1 MKAYLDIETS
11 FGGEITIVGVFC
23 HPDRL
28 IQLIG
33 DEVNWTSLWNALAGV
48 SQILTYNGA
57 RFDLPVIKRGANLD
71 LKKYFE
77 CRDLMYDCW
86 SRNLYGGLKKVE
98 EQLGIERAS
107 KGIDGMEAMRLWE
120 RYRYYGDQ
128 TALQTLL
135 QYNRDDIVNLYH
147 LENHLEG
154 MPPVAGPSPRPSR
167 RKRKPCEPFGE

>member
-11 FGGEITIVGVFC
+11 FGGEITIVGIFC
-23 HPDRL
+23 PPERV

-48 SQILTYNGA
+48 SEILTYNGA
-57 RFDLPVIKRGANLD
+57 RFDLPVIKGGTNLD

-86 SRNLYGGLKKVE
+86 HRNLYGGLKRVE

-107 KGIDGMEAMRLWE
+107 RGIDGIEAMRLWE
-120 RYRYYGDQ
+120 RYRYYGDLR
-128 TALQTLL
+128 ALQTLL
-135 QYNRDDIVNLYH
+135 QYNRDDIVNLFH
-147 LENHLEG
+147 LEKHLEG
-154 MPPVAGPSPRPSR
+154 LPVVKAPAGS
-167 RKRKPCEPFGE
+167 KRKKRKLCD